1 MPNKYYQRKHVTD
14 IKIFLK
20 KQKDKKRPKKD
31 IKTLMKKE
39 KKKCQYYCSRNQSLS
54 KEQNQMLVEYRRN
67 YYVTHNK

>member
-39 KKKCQYYCSRNQSLS
+39 KKSGNIMVNVIKVFRKIKTKC
-54 KEQNQMLVEYRRN
+54 
-67 YYVTHNK
+67 

>member
-39 KKKCQYYCSRNQSLS
+39 KKSVNIIVNVIKVFRKSKTKC
-54 KEQNQMLVEYRRN
+54 
-67 YYVTHNK
+67 

>member
-1 MPNKYYQRKHVTD
+1 MSNKYYQRKHVTD

-39 KKKCQYYCSRNQSLS
+39 KKKCQYYC
-54 KEQNQMLVEYRRN
+54 
-67 YYVTHNK
+67 

>member
-20 KQKDKKRPKKD
+20 KQKDKKRLKKD

-39 KKKCQYYCSRNQSLS
+39 KKSGNIMVNVIKVFRKIKTKC
-54 KEQNQMLVEYRRN
+54 
-67 YYVTHNK
+67 